1 MAERK
6 GKILIIS
13 APSGS
18 GKTTIL
24 KRVLAVTP
32 EVVYSVSATTRKP
45 RNNEVHGRDY
55 YFIGE
60 DEFVDGIKENKFIEW
75 EKVYDYYYG
84 TYKHVLFDV
93 INSGKNVLLEIDVKG
108 ALNIKKQFPEAISVF
123 IIPPDIKS
131 LEERLRN
138 RRTES
143 ESDLKKRLDLAVHE
157 LGEKDKFDYRIINVD
172 LETAVKETH
181 DLILKIIN
189 KEN

>member
-93 INSGKNVLLEIDVKG
+93 INSGKNVL
-108 ALNIKKQFPEAISVF
+108 
-123 IIPPDIKS
+123 
-131 LEERLRN
+131 
-138 RRTES
+138 
-143 ESDLKKRLDLAVHE
+143 
-157 LGEKDKFDYRIINVD
+157 
-172 LETAVKETH
+172 
-181 DLILKIIN
+181 
-189 KEN
+189 